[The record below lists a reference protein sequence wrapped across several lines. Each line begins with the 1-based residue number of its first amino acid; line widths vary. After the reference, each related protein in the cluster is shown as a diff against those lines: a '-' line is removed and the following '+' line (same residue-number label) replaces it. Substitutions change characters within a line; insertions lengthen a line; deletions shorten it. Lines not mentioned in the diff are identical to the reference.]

1 MHRNPQHASTH
12 HPPGFYTVKSY
23 VVTPHGGAEWY
34 HKYMEPIQIR
44 SFDKPLDIRLT
55 DQKIVLPSE
64 IQTKVDQHW
73 QGLVKANPRLS
84 RGEIFTVTSVD
95 EDENYIHIKVAETD
109 YAHYLYSRQIGELG
123 EYTVRIIH
131 PAALLITSDNML
143 IFGAM
148 GAHTGIPGIIQCCGG
163 GLDREAVTSDG
174 AVDVDHTM
182 HAELKEELGIES
194 NDTRVKSLQPT
205 YLKFGGPTGKMTL
218 VYLAK
223 LSVTSKQFMDDY
235 DTFAESLKK
244 AGELP
249 EFDKMFCIQNDA
261 AAVDSFIAEH
271 EGAFNEFMPILL
283 QTVSRS

>member
-1 MHRNPQHASTH
+1 
-12 HPPGFYTVKSY
+12 
-23 VVTPHGGAEWY
+23 
-34 HKYMEPIQIR
+34 MEPIQIR

-64 IQTKVDQHW
+64 IQAKVDEHW
-73 QGLVKANPRLS
+73 QDLVKASPRLS

-95 EDENYIHIKVAETD
+95 EDESRIRIKLAETD
-109 YAHYLYSRQIGELG
+109 YAHYLYSRLVGGPG

-163 GLDREAVTSDG
+163 GLDREAVTPDG
-174 AVDVDHTM
+174 AVDIDYTM
-182 HAELKEELGIES
+182 HAELKEELGVGLNDARVES
-194 NDTRVKSLQPT
+194 LRPT

-218 VYLAK
+218 VYTAK
-223 LSVTSKQFMDDY
+223 LSITSKQFMDDY
-235 DTFAESLKK
+235 NTFAESLKK

-249 EFDKMFCIQNDA
+249 EFDEIFCIQNDA
-261 AAVDSFIAEH
+261 AIVDSFIAEH

-283 QTVSRS
+283 QTVSRG